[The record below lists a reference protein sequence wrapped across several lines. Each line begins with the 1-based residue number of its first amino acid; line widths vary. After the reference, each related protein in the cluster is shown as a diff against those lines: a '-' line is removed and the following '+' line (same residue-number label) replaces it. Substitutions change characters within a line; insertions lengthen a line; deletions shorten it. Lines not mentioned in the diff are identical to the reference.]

1 MPTKRFFLCICTLL
15 LFSMDSHAVW
25 FEATGHA
32 AIESGNKALAR
43 QNATQEAIKQAL
55 LFAGAS
61 IKSVQEMTNGLL
73 QQDRFEVRSYGEVN
87 KLELID
93 ETYANGIVSVSIL
106 ADIFAQDAQC
116 DASDYQKSI
125 ATTLFPIRNRQQA
138 AVGALYTLGEVL
150 PNKLKSQFEQ
160 SSQYSKI
167 TQVEPYYPLTS
178 RKSSSLI
185 VTQISQKA
193 NSQYVLTGEII
204 EISMEQAPSV
214 GLAFWRDTTPIRHF
228 GIAISLYN
236 GQTGAK
242 IMEESFHSSAK
253 WQFDMHKDV
262 DPYSQILWQSD
273 YGQNMEEV
281 LAQISQKVDE
291 EISCL
296 PAYGRILKVENG
308 KLKINIG
315 AMQGVQKGDQLT
327 LFQLN
332 QFQDTTN
339 NNYFQYQLYP
349 VKVTVNQVFSDSAMA
364 ESSDGSYL
372 GNIQPNDFVARH

>member
-1 MPTKRFFLCICTLL
+1 MPTKRFFLCFCTLL
-15 LFSMDSHAVW
+15 FISMDSHAVW
-25 FEATGHA
+25 FEATGQA
-32 AIESGNKALAR
+32 AIESGNKAQAR

-93 ETYANGIVSVSIL
+93 ETYSNGVVSVSIR

-125 ATTLFPIRNRQQA
+125 ATAHFPIRNRQQA
-138 AVGALYTLGEVL
+138 AVGALYALGEVL
-150 PNKLKSQFEQ
+150 PKKLKEHFEQ
-160 SSQYSKI
+160 SSQYAKI
-167 TQVEPYYPLTS
+167 TQIEPYYPLNSNHVVTDIS
-178 RKSSSLI
+178 RK
-185 VTQISQKA
+185 T
-193 NSQYVLTGEII
+193 NSQYVLMGEIT
-204 EISMEQAPSV
+204 ELSMEQAPSA

-228 GIAISLYN
+228 GMSVSLYN

-242 IMEESFHSSAK
+242 IIQESFNTSAK
-253 WQFDMHKDV
+253 WQFDMHKEV
-262 DPYSQILWQSD
+262 DTQSQILWQSD
-273 YGQNMEEV
+273 YGQNLDQV
-281 LAQISQKVDE
+281 LEKISQKVDE

-296 PAYGRILKVENG
+296 PAYGRILKVENE

-315 AMQGVQKGDQLT
+315 AMQGVQEGDQLT

-332 QFQDTTN
+332 QFQDTKN
-339 NNYFQYQLYP
+339 NSYFQYQLYP
-349 VKVTVNQVFSDSAMA
+349 VKVTINQVFNDSAVA